1 MEPRMKWQYLQAVL
15 LGAVP
20 PDLAA
25 LTTRRWLGDRDGLTR
40 LALWWWAERGDTG
53 SIRQFAAIQDS
64 LQGPPALRPYYALAA
79 PAYLALARGDTA
91 GALDQLTALPDSLCL
106 ICPYER
112 LARVRLLTATG
123 RYREAAPRLDLSLGL
138 FPEALDV
145 VWALERARV
154 NERLGARDKA
164 IDAYSF
170 VVQSWRHA
178 DRELQPV
185 VTEARAALGRL
196 TAEPR
201 Q

>member
-1 MEPRMKWQYLQAVL
+1 
-15 LGAVP
+15 
-20 PDLAA
+20 
-25 LTTRRWLGDRDGLTR
+25 
-40 LALWWWAERGDTG
+40 
-53 SIRQFAAIQDS
+53 
-64 LQGPPALRPYYALAA
+64 
-79 PAYLALARGDTA
+79 
-91 GALDQLTALPDSLCL
+91 
-106 ICPYER
+106 
-112 LARVRLLTATG
+112 VRLLTATG